1 MNRPNPSALALAALL
16 VAPAVGALQSDRTQP
31 MDIRAERWE
40 AVLAET
46 GDARLSGGVEIVQGT
61 LRAESNLATIS
72 RVQGE
77 VRRAVLEGQPARLQQ
92 QMDEGG
98 LMRANARS
106 IDYDLSSEVIVLTGD
121 VVVNQPRGELR
132 GERIVYDL
140 KTGRLDAG
148 GGEGGRIHMRI
159 EPRQGGAAD

>member
-1 MNRPNPSALALAALL
+1 MNRLVPSLSALILLLAQ
-16 VAPAVGALQSDRTQP
+16 PASALQKDRSEP

-40 AVLAET
+40 AVLSET
-46 GDARLSGGVEIVQGT
+46 GDARLSGGVEIVQGS
-61 LRAESNLATIS
+61 LRAESSTATLS
-72 RVQGE
+72 RIDGQA
-77 VRRAVLEGQPARLQQ
+77 RRALLQGSPARLQQ
-92 QMDEGG
+92 ELDEGG
-98 LMRANARS
+98 LMRATARS
-106 IDYDLSSEVIVLTGD
+106 IDYDLVAEVVVLSGG

-159 EPRQGGAAD
+159 EPRQAGTTP